1 MTVSNRP
8 SKTESPAAESKNVNQ
23 RTPKNRA
30 VRSRENTLERLV
42 EAAGEVFADR
52 GFAGATIDDLTT
64 AAGFTRGAFYSNFSS
79 KEEIFTAAVQH
90 LVTRIVATTR
100 AGSAEIVATGNVF
113 AGVQAMFS
121 ALHEDLNRLQ
131 RIELEARLHALRQPD
146 ARSPYVQVREMLRS
160 QVALIL
166 TESADLHNMEVVVD
180 AGHLSDSLVA
190 LYFNA
195 ITTETLEGHDCSIA
209 LLGTTLVE
217 ACLQPRT
224 EFTH

>member
-1 MTVSNRP
+1 MTVSPRC
-8 SKTESPAAESKNVNQ
+8 SKTKSRAAQSKNVKPH
-23 RTPKNRA
+23 TPKSRA

-42 EAAGEVFADR
+42 EAAGQVFADR
-52 GFAGATIDDLTT
+52 GFDGATIDDLTT

-79 KEEIFTAAVQH
+79 KEEIFIAAVER
-90 LVTRIVATTR
+90 LVERIVETTR

-121 ALHEDLNRLQ
+121 ALHDDLNRLQ

-146 ARSPYVQVREMLRS
+146 SRRPYVHVREMLRE
-160 QVALIL
+160 QVAIIL
-166 TESADLHNMEVVVD
+166 TESADRHDMDVAVD

-217 ACLQPRT
+217 ACLQPR
-224 EFTH
+224 E